1 MHIFF
6 CGIGGSGLS
15 GLAHIALDLGFI
27 VSGSDLQHSQNIEE
41 LKTRGATIFLGQK
54 DSQNIKN
61 LNQKQKI
68 DWFVQTAAIKPT
80 QPELQFVQKL
90 QELQKKVESPKLISN
105 PISSLNKLNN
115 SLEKEQN
122 SSNRSSNQKTLIESL
137 TESSQIKISKRD
149 EFINFVIDKKN
160 LKLIAVAGTHGK
172 TTTTG
177 MLVWLFKKLEIPISY
192 LVGSNI
198 SFGSSG
204 QFQEKSE
211 YFILE
216 CDEFDRNFLKFEP
229 EITIIPSLDYDHP
242 DTYPTLAEYNE
253 AFGQFLG
260 QVKKISYCYESDY
273 RKIYHTLIE
282 INENCVDNSKNVA
295 SSQKQQWREKFN
307 KKIFEIDNLDG
318 YQMSKIRKNIKL
330 VGKHNRT
337 NAYLVAMCVF
347 NLPIIDQI
355 CEEKNFVWGNFYWM
369 DAKSKITKKELN
381 IKFQKMC
388 DLLTDFPGTVRRFE
402 KLAENIYSDYAHHPS
417 EIAAT
422 LELAQELVR
431 NME

>member
-15 GLAHIALDLGFI
+15 GLAHLALDLGFV
-27 VSGSDLQHSQNIEE
+27 VSGSDLQNSQNIEE

-54 DSQNIKN
+54 DSQNIQN
-61 LNQKQKI
+61 LNQKHKI
-68 DWFVQTAAIKPT
+68 DWFVQTAAIKT
-80 QPELQFVQKL
+80 NHPELQFVQKL
-90 QELQKKVESPKLISN
+90 QELQKKVESQKLISS
-105 PISSLNKLNN
+105 PIPNSNKLDL
-115 SLEKEQN
+115 SLEKEEN
-122 SSNRSSNQKTLIESL
+122 ISNHSSNQKTLIEGL
-137 TESSQIKISKRD
+137 TQSSQIKISKRD
-149 EFINFVIDKKN
+149 EFINFVISQKN

-177 MLVWLFKKLEIPISY
+177 MLIWLFKKLEMPISY

-198 SFGSSG
+198 SFGKSG

-229 EITIIPSLDYDHP
+229 EIAIIPSLDYDHP

-273 RKIYHTLIE
+273 RKIYHTLID
-282 INENCVDNSKNVA
+282 INEKSTANLNNP
-295 SSQKQQWREKFN
+295 QKQEWRTKFN

-318 YQMSKIRKNIKL
+318 YQMTKIRKNIKL

-355 CEEKNFVWGNFYWM
+355 CEDKNFVWGNFYWM
-369 DAKSKITKKELN
+369 DAKSKISKKDLN

-388 DLLTDFPGTVRRFE
+388 DLLTDFPGTARRFE

-422 LELAQELVR
+422 LELAQELVK